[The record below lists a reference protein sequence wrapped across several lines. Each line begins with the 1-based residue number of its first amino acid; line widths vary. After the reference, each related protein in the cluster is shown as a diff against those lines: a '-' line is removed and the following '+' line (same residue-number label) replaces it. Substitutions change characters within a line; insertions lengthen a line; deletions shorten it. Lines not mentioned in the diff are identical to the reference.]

1 VIRHLTI
8 DVVGGC
14 NLRCPSCPVS
24 YGKNPTGLMSEDTLL
39 RILKKF
45 KREGL
50 KSWST
55 VALLYNWGEPVL
67 HPRIGGLIR
76 ICHREGFPVWLSSNL
91 NDIRNIR
98 QALEANP
105 AHLRISLSGARAETY
120 EKTHARGKIDVLLK
134 NIVEVSQI
142 KTKTFVEILF
152 HQYANNKEDEEVIRE
167 LAKNLGIGF
176 QTTIAGLGP
185 LERAFEYKE
194 RGETLPLPWVI
205 NPNDLFGEPD
215 KDCGFQHN
223 QLVMNF
229 LGDVMLCCGVYDE
242 GKYSVGNY
250 LEKSFDEIQN
260 KRLTHDFCGK
270 CLSMG
275 GYGYATGKLLP
286 NKRSKVKELIH
297 VIKKHRIGEQ

>member
-105 AHLRISLSGARAETY
+105 AHLRISLSGATAETY

-152 HQYANNKEDEEVIRE
+152 HQYANNKPDEKIIED
-167 LAKNLGIGF
+167 LAKKCGLGF
-176 QTTIAGLGP
+176 QTTVAGFGP
-185 LERAFEYKE
+185 LERALEYKE
-194 RGETLPLPWVI
+194 MGETYNLPWLI
-205 NPNDLFGEPD
+205 QPLSLFGGPD
-215 KDCGFQHN
+215 TKCGFQQN

-229 LGDVMLCCGVYDE
+229 CGDVMLCCGVYDE
-242 GKYSVGNY
+242 KKYGVGNY
-250 LEKSFDEIQN
+250 LTEPFIEIQR
-260 KRLTHDFCGK
+260 KRTTHDFCGK
-270 CLSMG
+270 CLKAG
-275 GYGYATGKLLP
+275 GYSYAIGKHLP
-286 NKRSKVKELIH
+286 PSSKSKSSLFEK
-297 VIKKHRIGEQ
+297 IKKYRRG